1 MFQMKEQDKIPEE
14 ELSDME
20 IGNLREE
27 EFRVMIVKMIQELGK
42 RMDEQSEKLQ
52 EIFSK
57 ELGKIKNNQTE
68 LKNTITEMKNILEG
82 INSRI
87 NEAKE

>member
-1 MFQMKEQDKIPEE
+1 MLQKKEQDKIPEE